1 GIDVRKPDQRLR
13 WEFCAGCRQA
23 CELGWRQRANSRTR
37 PHEPRKNCQ
46 ERWLRAGRRK
56 PRETACGPL
65 TNVREKKVWLR
76 TPERESSCASPRQ
89 TPHRKTVTMIP
100 AALYDVMRCKQAS
113 KIDFLKEPAYRMGKA
128 DCEEPNIQRRLSSLI
143 GGIETGTV
151 RARSAVACRAAKHR
165 QTFRWP
171 DQRL

>member
-1 GIDVRKPDQRLR
+1 MFVNRIKDSDGNFAQV
-13 WEFCAGCRQA
+13 AGRHA
-23 CELGWRQRANSRTR
+23 SWGGGRGR

-151 RARSAVACRAAKHR
+151 RARSGGCLPRCKASTNISMA
-165 QTFRWP
+165 
-171 DQRL
+171 